1 MLCNGS
7 LKYAKGPSLVC
18 KRTDTLNSSR
28 IFISLHLHNLKSS
41 KICNYMFI
49 FINATKEKK
58 QRGKETQKKMVTYDR
73 NCSKYINNYNECD
86 QIELADE
93 KTNIV
98 R

>member
-1 MLCNGS
+1 ML
-7 LKYAKGPSLVC
+7 
-18 KRTDTLNSSR
+18 
-28 IFISLHLHNLKSS
+28 IFIS
-41 KICNYMFI
+41 
-49 FINATKEKK
+49 ATKEKK
-58 QRGKETQKKMVTYDR
+58 QRGKETQKKIITYDR